1 MVNLFGFY
9 HGNRGEEK
17 NIQYKS
23 KKMGS
28 RGLSRGLI
36 RIFIILLLSACD
48 GNENVK
54 NDSTIDEVDYTELLE
69 DFFNEL
75 SSIDNWDDTKDIF
88 YKYYYKPDT
97 IINNELVEYFL
108 MDFELFWKIAKEHN
122 APYLKNAFRVYS
134 GDSLKESSYSL
145 TMRNNDCDECIVLE
159 PLHNLDLHLD
169 LCFKD
174 GKIYSTIG
182 TYDLDKEEYI
192 WYRDKKHPPMRFK

>member
-1 MVNLFGFY
+1 MRSL
-9 HGNRGEEK
+9 
-17 NIQYKS
+17 
-23 KKMGS
+23 
-28 RGLSRGLI
+28 LL
-36 RIFIILLLSACD
+36 IILVLTNSC
-48 GNENVK
+48 N
-54 NDSTIDEVDYTELLE
+54 IDESNEHLLKKTKSVE
-69 DFFNEL
+69 YNHEQILESFFLDL
-75 SSIDNWDDTKDIF
+75 STKNSWDDTQDIF

>member
-1 MVNLFGFY
+1 MV
-9 HGNRGEEK
+9 
-17 NIQYKS
+17 
-23 KKMGS
+23 
-28 RGLSRGLI
+28 SRGLI

-88 YKYYYKPDT
+88 YKYYYEPDSLMEGELIEQFLWDFERLWLSVKDRPSPYLKT
-97 IINNELVEYFL
+97 VYYPLYGKELENSTYGLTVMKNKVCDYCVVLQPNNNKKAVEYF
-108 MDFELFWKIAKEHN
+108 
-122 APYLKNAFRVYS
+122 
-134 GDSLKESSYSL
+134 
-145 TMRNNDCDECIVLE
+145 
-159 PLHNLDLHLD
+159 
-169 LCFKD
+169 CFKK

-192 WYRDKKHPPMRFK
+192 WYRDKKHPPMRFN